1 MSSTKWAKLPPARRA
16 GLAGLT
22 VLLTLTP
29 LAGTAA
35 SAETRTQGTV
45 RTQSAAGSYA
55 AEFGRPTK
63 ASVAA
68 LLNTWADTLL
78 TRDPARVADLYAPK
92 GVLLPTL
99 SAQVRTDHAGMI
111 DYFTGFLAKEP
122 HATVKQ
128 SIIEI
133 LGDRSAVNS
142 GTYAFSL
149 KNAQGV
155 RETVQARYTFVYERI
170 EGKWLIVSHHSS
182 LMPPGD

>member
-1 MSSTKWAKLPPARRA
+1 MSSTKWAKLSPARRA

-35 SAETRTQGTV
+35 SAEARTRGTV
-45 RTQSAAGSYA
+45 HAAPGSHA
-55 AEFGRPTK
+55 TEFAGRPTR
-63 ASVAA
+63 ARVAA
-68 LLNTWADTLL
+68 LLDTWAATLL

-99 SAQVRTDHAGMI
+99 SAQVRTDRAGMI

-122 HATVKQ
+122 RATVKQ

-142 GTYAFSL
+142 GTYEFSL
-149 KNAQGV
+149 KNAEGV
-155 RETVQARYTFVYERI
+155 METVQARYTFVYERI
-170 EGKWLIVSHHSS
+170 AGKWLIVSHHSS
-182 LMPPGD
+182 LMPAGD